1 MNCKIDYTVANFDV
15 EQGRVVIKVN
25 PKYLSLNE
33 MYLVANTYPNGSR
46 EFINVFETAVRLF
59 PEDDV
64 AKLNAAIAALS
75 RGDTE
80 TADQF

>member
-1 MNCKIDYTVANFDV
+1 MRPQN
-15 EQGRVVIKVN
+15 
-25 PKYLSLNE
+25 LSLNE
-33 MYLVANTYPNGSR
+33 MYLVANTYSNGSR

-75 RGDTE
+75 RGDVEISMDLDSQVHPASIFELTRIRLPN
-80 TADQF
+80 